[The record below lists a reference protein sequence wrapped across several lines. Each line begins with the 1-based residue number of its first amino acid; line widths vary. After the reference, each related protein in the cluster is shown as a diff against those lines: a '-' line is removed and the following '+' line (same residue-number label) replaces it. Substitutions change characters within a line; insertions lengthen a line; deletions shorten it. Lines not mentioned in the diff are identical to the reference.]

1 MKTFQTIKEAARFI
15 SKHNESASHKEKD
28 INDVVMF
35 GMGYV
40 YAYRKEAAQAGLC
53 EYDHSSAF
61 YYIKNESELLT
72 LLAWLQ
78 DDDGYLIAA

>member
-1 MKTFQTIKEAARFI
+1 MKTFQTIEEVARFI
-15 SKHNESASHKEKD
+15 SKYNESSSHKEKD
-28 INDVVMF
+28 SNEVVMF

-72 LLAWLQ
+72 LLAWLRGN
-78 DDDGYLIAA
+78 DGYLIAA